1 MSASYSSQH
10 DVGQGRNRLQ
20 ESASNNISSNGE
32 QVLETYHELDRRDNI
47 DPSMHNVT
55 VERDFG
61 TWLL

>member
-32 QVLETYHELDRRDNI
+32 QVLETYHKLDRRDNI